1 MYHPDNAIG
10 RGDGQ
15 WHRTPHHTSSPSS
28 DRHNETYFA
37 ISSQTKRHHDEPIIG
52 SETSQLGENIQQQ
65 PVYVSNKRGRKIA
78 DMDDGPHKR
87 PRGSHLLHTTYPS
100 EPDSDSSRTSDLY
113 GYTEPQ
119 DNRYNMEERGSS
131 HNVGLGL
138 SHYEQH
144 QPSKQTVNA
153 AQSYYTSSPFRHSY
167 PNDKNF
173 HISPLLAQAVER
185 QRLDRGNS
193 PCYSPSYETYFQNRQ
208 MPPHTPHQSLR
219 NQDLTERAAPNKH
232 RRIRMSSASD
242 DHFPTPNRQN
252 LRHTNI
258 MSPELEWEH
267 GDMRDGLIRHS
278 TSNRDSYSRNS
289 MDPPARSPVW
299 ADANE
304 DESIHNS
311 FNIREHGHIVHGQE
325 NTSRR
330 SLTPEFETVA
340 PHTPFSQ
347 RLGSQ
352 RVPSYQRMHMQR
364 KLLEPQIEGRY
375 YAAPR
380 KSDTPLDLSE
390 KSTSTP
396 IGSRAWNRN
405 LDGQV
410 SIHQASE
417 RQSMAPPTLPSRNLR
432 YQSQAT
438 PTPRSSQKYRPLHNS
453 EHTVMEDHERDNTP
467 MQLFKRARQGDSRQK
482 NKVDYSRYNVGKLY
496 PSISSYNDRPKWQVS
511 TPLMHRKKP
520 PLGYGPASG
529 IYTGSSPHTS
539 ANIPIKKSV
548 PMKDRLASM
557 KKRATPRPQTDPVQ
571 DRQRR
576 AAEIIIRKE
585 LDGLDHII
593 FGEVIGDSSEEK
605 EKKAALDRA
614 EAQRKREE
622 REKERLIKEEMGK
635 AAELEKKRLQK
646 EAAENARREKEQEE
660 ERKRLKREAE
670 RKKQEEIE
678 ESIKEEK
685 RKKAQDQIEASRQKE
700 IAEREEREREKQ
712 KMTLIHAEARELA
725 EIQSRR
731 DLAKMQASSLKP
743 ATMFPSQNKKPADTL
758 QKTVEDEDEDS
769 LFIPETNG
777 RSVNN
782 LPMKQAIQN

>member
-15 WHRTPHHTSSPSS
+15 WHRTPHHASSPNS
-28 DRHNETYFA
+28 DRHHETYFD
-37 ISSQTKRHHDEPIIG
+37 ISSQTRRRYDEPIIG

-65 PVYVSNKRGRKIA
+65 PAYVSNKRGRKFA
-78 DMDDGPHKR
+78 DMDDSPHKR
-87 PRGSHLLHTTYPS
+87 PRGSHLPHTMYPS
-100 EPDSDSSRTSDLY
+100 EPESDSSRTSDLY

-119 DNRYNMEERGSS
+119 DNRYNIEERGSS
-131 HNVGLGL
+131 QNVGLGL
-138 SHYEQH
+138 SYYEQAGQH
-144 QPSKQTVNA
+144 QPSKQTVNEA
-153 AQSYYTSSPFRHSY
+153 HTFSPFRHSY
-167 PNDKNF
+167 PNDKNL
-173 HISPLLAQAVER
+173 HISPPLAQAVER
-185 QRLDRGNS
+185 QRLDRGKS
-193 PCYSPSYETYFQNRQ
+193 PCYSPGYETYFQNQQ
-208 MPPHTPHQSLR
+208 MPSHTPHQNLR
-219 NQDLTERAAPNKH
+219 NQDLTESAAPNKH
-232 RRIRMSSASD
+232 RRIRMSNGSD
-242 DHFPTPNRQN
+242 DHFPTPNSQN
-252 LRHTNI
+252 LRHADI
-258 MSPELEWEH
+258 MSPEVEWEH

-278 TSNRDSYSRNS
+278 ILNRDSYSRNS

-311 FNIREHGHIVHGQE
+311 FNVRAHGHIVHGQE
-325 NTSRR
+325 NSSRR

-340 PHTPFSQ
+340 PHTPFGQ
-347 RLGSQ
+347 RSGSQ
-352 RVPSYQRMHMQR
+352 RVPSYQRMHMER
-364 KLLEPQIEGRY
+364 ELLEPQIEGRY
-375 YAAPR
+375 YATPR

-396 IGSRAWNRN
+396 IGSRVWNRN
-405 LDGQV
+405 LDRQV
-410 SIHQASE
+410 PIHQASQ
-417 RQSMAPPTLPSRNLR
+417 RQSMAPPTLASRILR

-438 PTPRSSQKYRPLHNS
+438 PTPRSSQKYRPIHNS
-453 EHTVMEDHERDNTP
+453 ERTVMEDHERDSTP
-467 MQLFKRARQGDSRQK
+467 MQLLKRAWQGDSRQK
-482 NKVDYSRYNVGKLY
+482 NKVDYSRYNVGKLF
-496 PSISSYNDRPKWQVS
+496 PSNSVSYNDRPKGQVA
-511 TPLMHRKKP
+511 MHRKKP

-529 IYTGSSPHTS
+529 IYTGSSRDTS
-539 ANIPIKKSV
+539 ANIPSKKSV
-548 PMKDRLASM
+548 PMKDRLAPV
-557 KKRATPRPQTDPVQ
+557 KKRATPKPQTDPVQ

-585 LDGLDHII
+585 LDGLDHVI
-593 FGEVIGDSSEEK
+593 FGEVIGDSAEEK

-622 REKERLIKEEMGK
+622 REKERLIKEEMEK

-712 KMTLIHAEARELA
+712 KMTLIQAEAKELA
-725 EIQSRR
+725 EIQSRKE
-731 DLAKMQASSLKP
+731 LTKIQAASLKP